1 MGVEE
6 SMTPLGTRATLSERL
21 TQDLNRRILAGEWDP
36 GGRLPSEAELV
47 AAYEVSRVTVR
58 TALQALE
65 VRGIVRIRHGA
76 GSFVQELGGGI
87 LAGLPQLRS
96 ISETI
101 RELGHT
107 PEIVWQPVV
116 EREATDDEAERLD
129 LDDHART
136 VIHFERAFLADGEPV
151 AFSVDRIP
159 RHRTDADFRDA
170 LGSGSMFRLLE
181 DHGLQPARAV
191 ASIHAVHAPNLAW
204 PCTPPDST
212 LFVVLDQL
220 HEDPK
225 GIAIALSRSYFVEGR
240 FQFRVLRTR

>member
-1 MGVEE
+1 MKEAIA
-6 SMTPLGTRATLSERL
+6 PLGARATLTERL
-21 TQDLNRRILAGEWDP
+21 TQDLNRRILAREWEP
-36 GGRLPSEAELV
+36 GSRLPSEADLA

-76 GSFVQELGGGI
+76 GSFVQELGVGI

-101 RELGHT
+101 RELGHV
-107 PEIVWQPVV
+107 PEVVWRPVV
-116 EREATDDEAERLD
+116 EREATDEEAERLD
-129 LDDHART
+129 LDGDART
-136 VIHFERAFLADGEPV
+136 VIHLERAFLADGEPV

-159 RHRTDADFRDA
+159 LHRTSAGLRKA
-170 LGSGSMFRLLE
+170 LVAGSMFRLFE
-181 DHGLQPARAV
+181 EHGLQPARAV
-191 ASIHAVHAPNLAW
+191 AAIHAVHEPNLAW
-204 PCTPPDST
+204 PGTPPEST
-212 LFVVLDQL
+212 LFVVLDQV

-225 GIAIALSRSYFVEGR
+225 SVPIALSRSYFVEGR